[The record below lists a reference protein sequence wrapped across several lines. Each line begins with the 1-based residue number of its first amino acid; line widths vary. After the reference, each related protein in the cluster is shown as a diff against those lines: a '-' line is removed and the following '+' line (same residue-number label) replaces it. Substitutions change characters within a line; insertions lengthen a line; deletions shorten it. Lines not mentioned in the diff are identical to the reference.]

1 MATLLLQAAG
11 ASVGGLFGPVGAMI
25 GRAAGALAGNLIDR
39 SIISGWTSVE
49 GTPLESARIPG
60 AQEGAPVTRV
70 YGTARVGGTL
80 IWATRFV
87 EEVSEE
93 RSGSKATGPRV
104 ESFSYF
110 ANFAIGICQGPIAGI
125 RRIWA
130 DGQELNQVGLEI
142 RIHQGSE
149 AQDPDPLIA
158 AKQGH
163 DNTPAY
169 RGLAYAVFE
178 RLPLDR
184 FGNRIPVLQFEVIGH
199 RGMLEKAVRAIT
211 IIPGATEHGYS
222 PDVVTEELG
231 DGEARHLNRNQLRN
245 GTDWN
250 ASISELKDV
259 CPNLERVALV
269 VTWFGTDLRAGHCR
283 IVPGVE
289 KESRDGESEP
299 WMVAGYARAGAHLLS
314 RVGGRP
320 AYGGTPNDRSVV
332 EAIRDLRNRGLQVY
346 LYPFVMM
353 DIPEDNELPD
363 PHGSEDG
370 QAVYPWR
377 GRITCHPAPGRP
389 ASPDGSGE
397 ARDQIDAFAGDANA
411 GDFTV
416 DGTHVSYSGS
426 DEGYRRMI
434 LHYALLAEAAG
445 GVDGFIIGSELRGLT
460 MVRDGDGDFPFV
472 DKLVGLAEDV
482 RAIVGSGTK
491 LTYAADWTEYSG
503 YRPDDGSG
511 DLYFNLDKL
520 WANDA
525 IDAVGIDNYMPLMDF
540 RDEDFVDEQPDGAR
554 LADDR
559 EAMVRAITS
568 GEGFDWYYASGAD
581 RKARLRSPISDGLAG
596 KHWVYRF
603 KDIEGWWSNRHHKR
617 VGGVE
622 AGSPT
627 AWHEGMKPI
636 WFTELGCPAVSR
648 GANQPNVFVDPKSS
662 ESALPHHSSGMRS
675 DSAQRRFLEAHHR
688 YWTSDDAPAGMVK
701 ADHMFL
707 WAWDARA
714 LPAFPEDESLF
725 ADGRNWTLGHWLNGR
740 LGSGTLAT
748 TVASILDDHDIDDYD
763 VSQVAG
769 DLKGYVAA
777 NLGSARALLEPL
789 VHACRLDVGDAEGVL
804 TFRSRGQVAAPAG
817 EIDVFADRDKGP
829 RWSVFDGQD
838 ADFASEAVIDFQGE
852 ADGYE
857 TQTARSRRL
866 DPAGDRVLRV
876 GLPGTLPEESA
887 APVAEALLRD
897 HRLSRRQ
904 VRFSLSPAAVE
915 YEPGD
920 VVRLTDGPSGRF
932 LITRIEDGFT
942 RDIEARQVGTGD
954 VAGGGARSGRSG
966 RGQDAAK
973 GFSPL
978 ITLMDLPRYRDGA
991 DGACAAVAAK
1001 PWRRVALSVSPEAE
1015 NFARRVILDKPA
1027 KIGRLTAPLGA
1038 GPGGRFDG
1046 GNRILLRMIH
1056 GGLASVSELALLNGA
1071 NRAAVLAENGVWEVV
1086 GFQHA
1091 EEVSA
1096 GQWELS
1102 GLLRGLFGTE
1112 DATAAG
1118 AAADMPFVVL
1128 DDAVRNLGLTASEAG
1143 LTLNWLAEA
1152 TGAGGGRAGPLAFAG
1167 GTRVETPFA
1176 PVHLDAERMDEGIRL
1191 TWVRRSRRDA
1201 DGWEG
1206 EDAPLDED
1214 VEAYQVE
1221 ILDGADAVRRISVAA
1236 PEMLYADAME
1246 IADFGAPL
1254 TEIRFRVRQRGS
1266 KVALGVSAERLVVL

>member
-60 AQEGAPVTRV
+60 AQEGAPITRV

-80 IWATRFV
+80 IWATRFI
-87 EEVSEE
+87 EEVTEE

-104 ESFSYF
+104 ETFSYF

-142 RIHQGSE
+142 RIHNGSE
-149 AQDPDPLIA
+149 GQDPDPLIA

-199 RGMLEKAVRAIT
+199 RGMLEKAIRAIT

-222 PDVVTEELG
+222 PTLVTEELG
-231 DGEARHLNRNQLRN
+231 DGEARHLNRNQMKN

-269 VTWFGTDLRAGHCR
+269 VTWFGTDLRAHHCR
-283 IVPGVE
+283 ILPGVE
-289 KESRDGESEP
+289 KESRDGESEA
-299 WMVAGYARAGAHLLS
+299 WTVAGHARGEAHLIS

-320 AYGGTPNDRSVV
+320 AFGGTPNDKSVV
-332 EAIRDLRNRGLQVY
+332 DAMRDLRDRGLQVF
-346 LYPFVMM
+346 LYPFIMM
-353 DIPEDNELPD
+353 DIPEDNDLPD
-363 PHGSEDG
+363 PYGSE
-370 QAVYPWR
+370 
-377 GRITCHPAPGRP
+377 
-389 ASPDGSGE
+389 DGSGE
-397 ARDQIDAFAGDANA
+397 ARDQISAFAGNADA
-411 GDFTV
+411 GDFAV
-416 DGTHVSYSGS
+416 DGSHVTYSGS

-460 MVRDGDGDFPFV
+460 MVRDGDGDSPFV
-472 DKLVGLAEDV
+472 DTLVGLAEDV
-482 RAIVGSGTK
+482 RAITGSGTK
-491 LTYAADWTEYSG
+491 LTYAADWTEYAG
-503 YRPDDGSG
+503 YRPDDGTG
-511 DLYFNLDKL
+511 DVYFNLDKL

-559 EAMVRAITS
+559 QAMIQAITS

-581 RKARLRSPISDGLAG
+581 RKARLRSPITDGLAD
-596 KHWVYRF
+596 KPWVYRF

-622 AGSPT
+622 AASPT
-627 AWHEGMKPI
+627 AWLESMKPI
-636 WFTELGCPAVSR
+636 WFTELGCPAINR

-662 ESALPHHSSGMRS
+662 ESALPYHSNGMRS

-688 YWTSDDAPAGMVK
+688 HWEGDDAPAGMVK
-701 ADHMFL
+701 SDHMFV

-714 LPAFPEDESLF
+714 MPAFPEDETLF
-725 ADGRNWTLGHWLNGR
+725 ADGRNWTLGHWMNGR
-740 LGSGTLAT
+740 LGSGTLSTAIS
-748 TVASILDDHDIDDYD
+748 SILEDHGIQDYD
-763 VSQVAG
+763 VSQVTG

-777 NLGSARALLEPL
+777 NLGSARSLLEPL
-789 VHACRLDVGDAEGVL
+789 VHAHRLDVSDADGVL
-804 TFRSRGQVAAPAG
+804 TFRSRGQVVAPAD
-817 EIDVFADRDKGP
+817 EIEVLADRDDGP

-852 ADGYE
+852 ADEYE
-857 TQTARSRRL
+857 IQTARSRRL
-866 DPAGDRVLRV
+866 EPVSDRILRI

-887 APVAEALLRD
+887 APAVEALLRD

-904 VRFSLSPAAVE
+904 VRFSLSPAAIE

-920 VVRLTDGPSGRF
+920 VVSLGEGPSGRF
-932 LITRIEDGFT
+932 LITRIEDGLM
-942 RDIEARQVGTGD
+942 RDIEARQVGPGD
-954 VAGGGARSGRSG
+954 ISGDFGRSG
-966 RGQDAAK
+966 RRQRGKDAGK
-973 GFSPL
+973 GFSPVL
-978 ITLMDLPRYRDGA
+978 HLMDLPRYRDGTGFA
-991 DGACAAVAAK
+991 RAAVAAK
-1001 PWRRVALSVSPEAE
+1001 PWRRVVLSVSPEME
-1015 NFARRVILDKPA
+1015 SFERRVVLDRPA
-1027 KIGRLTAPLGA
+1027 KMGRLTATLGT
-1038 GPGGRFDG
+1038 GPTGRPDT
-1046 GNRILLRMIH
+1046 GNRIMVRMIN
-1056 GGLASVSELALLNGA
+1056 GGLASVSDLAFLNGA
-1071 NRAAVLAENGVWEVV
+1071 NRAAVLAENGVWEIIS
-1086 GFQHA
+1086 FRAA
-1091 EEVSA
+1091 EEVSS
-1096 GQWELS
+1096 GHWELS

-1118 AAADMPFVVL
+1118 ASAGAPFVVL
-1128 DDAVRNLGLTASEAG
+1128 DEAVRDVGLTGSEAG

-1152 TGAGGGRAGPLAFAG
+1152 VGSSGGSAGPVAFAG
-1167 GTRVETPFA
+1167 GIRAETPFA
-1176 PVHLDAERMDEGIRL
+1176 PVHLTAERTGDGVRL
-1191 TWVRRSRRDA
+1191 GWTRRSRRDA

-1206 EDAPLDED
+1206 DEVPLDED

-1221 ILDGADAVRRISVAA
+1221 VLDGGDVVRTIAVNA
-1236 PEMLYADAME
+1236 PEALHTNAME
-1246 IADFGAPL
+1246 NADFGAPQAA
-1254 TEIRFRVRQRGS
+1254 IAFRVRQRGS
-1266 KVALGVSAERLVVL
+1266 KVALGIPAERTVVL

>member
-60 AQEGAPVTRV
+60 AQEGAPITRV

-80 IWATRFV
+80 IWATRFI
-87 EEVSEE
+87 EEVTEE

-104 ESFSYF
+104 ETFSYF

-130 DGQELNQVGLEI
+130 DGHELSQVGLEI
-142 RIHQGSE
+142 RIHHGGE
-149 AQDPDPLIA
+149 EQDPDPLIA

-199 RGMLEKAVRAIT
+199 RGMLENAVRAIT

-222 PDVVTEELG
+222 PTVVTEELG

-289 KESRDGESEP
+289 KESREGESEP
-299 WMVAGYARAGAHLLS
+299 WSVAGYTRGEAHLIS

-320 AYGGTPNDRSVV
+320 AYGGTPNDRSVA
-332 EAIRDLRNRGLQVY
+332 EAIQDLKDRGLQVY
-346 LYPFVMM
+346 LYPFIMM
-353 DIPEDNELPD
+353 DVPDGNELPD
-363 PHGSEDG
+363 PYGSDDG

-377 GRITCHPAPGRP
+377 GRITCHPASGRP
-389 ASPDGSGE
+389 GSPDGSGE
-397 ARDQIDAFAGDANA
+397 ARDQISAFAGTANA

-416 DGTHVSYSGS
+416 DGSHVTYSGD
-426 DEGYRRMI
+426 DEGYRRLI

-472 DKLVGLAEDV
+472 DKLVGLAQDV
-482 RAIVGSGTK
+482 RAITGSATK

-511 DLYFNLDKL
+511 DAYFNLDKL
-520 WANDA
+520 WADDA

-581 RKARLRSPISDGLAG
+581 RKARLRTPITDGLAG
-596 KHWVYRF
+596 KPWVYRF
-603 KDIEGWWSNRHHKR
+603 KDLEGWWSNRHHRR
-617 VGGVE
+617 VSGVE
-622 AGSPT
+622 AASPT
-627 AWHEGMKPI
+627 AWLEGMKPI
-636 WFTELGCPAVSR
+636 WFTEFGCPAVSR

-662 ESALPHHSSGMRS
+662 ESALPYHSSGMRS
-675 DSAQRRFLEAHHR
+675 DGAQRRFLEAHHR
-688 YWTSDDAPAGMVK
+688 YWAGDDAPVGMVK

-707 WAWDARA
+707 WAWDARPI
-714 LPAFPEDESLF
+714 PAFPEDENLF

-740 LGSGTLAT
+740 LGAGTLAT
-748 TVASILDDHDIDDYD
+748 TIASILEDHGIEDYD
-763 VSQVAG
+763 VSQVTG
-769 DLKGYVAA
+769 DLKGYVGA
-777 NLGSARALLEPL
+777 NLGSARTLLEPL
-789 VHACRLDVGDAEGVL
+789 VHAHRLDVCDAEGVL
-804 TFRSRGQVAAPAG
+804 TFRSRGQVAAPAS
-817 EIDVFADRDKGP
+817 EIDVFADREDGP

-838 ADFASEAVIDFQGE
+838 GDFASEAVIDFQGE
-852 ADGYE
+852 TDEYE

-866 DPAGDRVLRV
+866 EPVNDRILRV

-887 APVAEALLRD
+887 APAVEALLRD

-904 VRFSLSPAAVE
+904 VRFSLSPAAIE

-920 VVRLTDGPSGRF
+920 VVSLGERPSGRF
-932 LITRIEDGFT
+932 LITRIEDGLM
-942 RDIEARQVGTGD
+942 RDVEARQVGSGD
-954 VAGGGARSGRSG
+954 VAGDFGRSG
-966 RGQDAAK
+966 RRHRGQDAGK
-973 GFSPL
+973 GFSPVL
-978 ITLMDLPRYRDGA
+978 HLMDLPRYRDGNGFA
-991 DGACAAVAAK
+991 RAAVVTK

-1015 NFARRVILDKPA
+1015 NFERRVVLDRPA
-1027 KIGRLTAPLGA
+1027 KIGRLTASLGA
-1038 GPGGRFDG
+1038 GPAGRHDSR
-1046 GNRILLRMIH
+1046 NRIAVRMIH
-1056 GGLASVSELALLNGA
+1056 GSLASVSELELLNGA
-1071 NRAAVLAENGVWEVV
+1071 NRAAVLSEDGVWEIV
-1086 GFQHA
+1086 GFRTA
-1091 EEVSA
+1091 EEVSP
-1096 GQWELS
+1096 GHWQLS
-1102 GLLRGLFGTE
+1102 GLLRGLCGTE
-1112 DATAAG
+1112 DAMAAG
-1118 AAADMPFVVL
+1118 AASAMPFVVL
-1128 DDAVRNLGLTASEAG
+1128 DDAVRDLGLAASEAG

-1152 TGAGGGRAGPLAFAG
+1152 VGASGARAGPFAFAG
-1167 GTRVETPFA
+1167 GIRAETPIA
-1176 PVHLDAERMDEGIRL
+1176 PVHLDAVRTDDGIELR
-1191 TWVRRSRRDA
+1191 WVRRSRRDA

-1206 EDAPLDED
+1206 EEIPLDED

-1221 ILDGADAVRRISVAA
+1221 ILDGAEVVRTMGASA
-1236 PEMLYADAME
+1236 PQALYANAME
-1246 IADFGAPL
+1246 LVDFGAPQSAI
-1254 TEIRFRVRQRGS
+1254 TFRVCQRGS
-1266 KVALGVSAERLVVL
+1266 KVALGIPAERLVVL